1 MSVIKQKKTILSTF
15 LKDISL
21 YSLEPLFFKLIS
33 FILIP
38 VYTAYLLPSDFGAL
52 QFILTIGAFL
62 RSFTQMGLNT
72 AFWKFRSKTKISAI
86 FSIPLIVLITQ
97 FYIGIIVLSLGII
110 ISFYFDFANVTLN
123 FVLIYFL
130 ALLIKL
136 ITENYLLVCRAN
148 HNPKKYLIISIS
160 QSVFLFSLNIYFVKY
175 LKLNFQ
181 GVIFAYLF
189 SFLISSFIFFIFI
202 KKDYV
207 GRVSLKLSSKMIK
220 FGYPIMISNFFV
232 LILSIS
238 DRWFLKT
245 FSSDYELG
253 LYSYGY
259 KFADLILAFLIQ
271 TFQTAWIPIAW
282 KIYSLENGKDIFVKA
297 QKIFFFLLPII
308 SFFLLTFIIII
319 GKWSTINDSYLKGF
333 QIIYLIAFSHVFYGF
348 YSFSVMGIYFTDKTN
363 KILRINLISAVINI
377 SLNIILIPSLGML
390 GSAVATFVS
399 YILLYLMV
407 RYYSN
412 KFYPLNIS
420 SLIIFKQVFIIVFF
434 VAIMTYIGTQF
445 SNLYWNALCSFFVS
459 IIYFLVLYMF
469 GFISVD
475 QIVWIK
481 TLFNKSNYKKV
492 K

>member
-1 MSVIKQKKTILSTF
+1 MSVDKQNKTILSTF
-15 LKDISL
+15 LKDLSL
-21 YSLEPLFFKLIS
+21 YSLEPFFFKLIS

-52 QFILTIGAFL
+52 QFILTVGAFL

-72 AFWKFRSKTKISAI
+72 AFWKFRSKSKISGI

-97 FYIGIIVLSLGII
+97 FYIGIIILSLGII
-110 ISFYFDFANVTLN
+110 ISFSFNFNNITLN
-123 FVLIYFL
+123 FVLLYFL

-148 HNPKKYLIISIS
+148 HNPKKYLTISIL
-160 QSVFLFSLNIYFVKY
+160 QSIILFSLNIYFVKY
-175 LKLNFQ
+175 LRFNFQ
-181 GVIFAYLF
+181 GVILAYLF
-189 SFLISSFIFFIFI
+189 SFLISSLLFFVFM

-207 GRVSLKLSSKMIK
+207 GKISFKLSAKMIR

-282 KIYSLENGKDIFVKA
+282 KIFSLDNGKDIFVKA
-297 QKIFFFLLPII
+297 QKVFFFLLPIV
-308 SFFLLTFIIII
+308 SFLMLAFIIII
-319 GKWSTINDSYLKGF
+319 GKWSTINNSYLAGF

-348 YSFSVMGIYFTDKTN
+348 YSFSVMGIYFTENTN
-363 KILRINLISAVINI
+363 KIVHINLISALINVL
-377 SLNIILIPSLGML
+377 LNIILIPAYGMI
-390 GSAVATFVS
+390 GSAIATFVS
-399 YILLYLMV
+399 YMFLYLLV
-407 RYYSN
+407 SYYSE
-412 KFYPLNIS
+412 KYYPLKIKKS
-420 SLIIFKQVFIIVFF
+420 VVLKQVLIIVFF
-434 VAIMTYIGTQF
+434 VSIMTYLSTQF
-445 SNLYWNALCSFFVS
+445 FNLYWNALCSFIVA
-459 IIYFLVLYMF
+459 ILYFIVLIVF
-469 GFISVD
+469 RFISLEE
-475 QIVWIK
+475 IIWIK
-481 TLFNKSNYKKV
+481 MLFNRTIVKK